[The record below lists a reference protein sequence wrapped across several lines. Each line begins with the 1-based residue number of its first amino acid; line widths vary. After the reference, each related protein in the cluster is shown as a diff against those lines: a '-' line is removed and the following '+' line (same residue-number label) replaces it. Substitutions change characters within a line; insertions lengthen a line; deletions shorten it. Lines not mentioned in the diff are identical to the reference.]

1 MLLTLFRNSKRQIF
15 SVLMKWDSKHVRQKH
30 FRFYVPPICRV
41 LPKHNAQRPSK
52 EGRDWTFIWIEQKAL
67 SGLQNCVHIYIHKRH
82 DRSLRELFLV
92 YQQCLANIYTNSGYI
107 YDLCHWSIT
116 GIEFVKKHVLTCK
129 ALFPWFPILWKA
141 LKESISPSWFQEPK
155 QGNILLFK

>member
-1 MLLTLFRNSKRQIF
+1 
-15 SVLMKWDSKHVRQKH
+15 MKWESKHVRQKH
-30 FRFYVPPICRV
+30 FRFYVLALWGV

-52 EGRDWTFIWIEQKAL
+52 EARDWTFIWIEQKAL
-67 SGLQNCVHIYIHKRH
+67 SSLQNCVHIYIHKRY
-82 DRSLRELFLV
+82 DRSFRELLSV
-92 YQQCLANIYTNSGYI
+92 YQQTVLQTFAPIQAI

-155 QGNILLFK
+155 QGNILLF